1 MKKKLEDVVSFVAVL
16 ISALL
21 ALIVMIGLMD
31 FTSMGLYPI
40 MLIGFAIWIFVSWVT
55 DLIGRYL
62 IYDMIHSK

>member
-1 MKKKLEDVVSFVAVL
+1 MKKKLENLVSSVAVL

-40 MLIGFAIWIFVSWVT
+40 MLIGFAIWVFVSWVT

-62 IYDMIHSK
+62 IYDMSRS

>member
-1 MKKKLEDVVSFVAVL
+1 MKKKLEDMVSFVS
-16 ISALL
+16 IITSALL

-40 MLIGFAIWIFVSWVT
+40 MLIGFAIWVFVSWVT

-62 IYDMIHSK
+62 IYDMSSS